1 MDLEEHVMY
10 QENEILKNRCRN
22 MEQELAELKEMVRY
36 RQYIQRMLN
45 EGEIQVGG
53 LGKLDATDK
62 WLEQAVTLA
71 NDSKDDKC
79 TCGSIVHLDKCHVHN
94 HDSKEQKYITVN
106 KQDLIKKAGL
116 IVYEELTENKWIKF
130 LPLLWQYANNLI
142 MENGT
147 EAEQKEPTV
156 NDLQLKVIK
165 LEEEI
170 KTMKLRIDYL
180 YRRLCRRC

>member
-71 NDSKDDKC
+71 K
-79 TCGSIVHLDKCHVHN
+79 G
-94 HDSKEQKYITVN
+94 DSKE
-106 KQDLIKKAGL
+106 
-116 IVYEELTENKWIKF
+116 EE
-130 LPLLWQYANNLI
+130 
-142 MENGT
+142 
-147 EAEQKEPTV
+147 
-156 NDLQLKVIK
+156 
-165 LEEEI
+165 
-170 KTMKLRIDYL
+170 
-180 YRRLCRRC
+180 